1 MQKKYQ
7 CLKKRGLLILIEKIP
22 NAMKLSFLFML
33 ISFMSFTA
41 KATAQKVSVTF
52 NNVKMEK
59 ILSVITKQTG
69 LNVAYS
75 KQVVNLD
82 HRVSIHVKDAE
93 VNHVLDLLVAETNM
107 GYEVKN
113 GKIYL
118 FDKKNERAIQQQEKR
133 KITGVVKDK
142 QGEIIIGANV
152 VVKGTTIGNITD
164 MNGKFSLEV
173 PENATLQ
180 ISYIGYKPTELPVG
194 KQTFLNILLTED
206 TEMLEEVVVV
216 GYGTTK
222 RRDVVGSISKISSED
237 IVKIPSTN
245 LAESLQGMSSGMM
258 VTNNS
263 GHPGS
268 APQIKI
274 RGLNSINLSTDPL
287 WIIDGMPIHTGS
299 SEHTQNG
306 VKGVSPISMINP
318 NDIESI
324 EVLKDAAATAIYGS
338 RAAGGVILVTTKSN
352 KGKLTGVKLSYDG
365 GVSRIPFSQN
375 DIFVDS
381 PTWWQMMDKAQANAG
396 NVPTDPTQIMATQ
409 FWGERPDMTREEA
422 IATNTDHLKA
432 LTQDAYFHQFGLTA
446 NKGFETG
453 GVMFSAN
460 YRDEKGLIKNN
471 DFKRFTGRFS
481 FNFKP
486 LNSVEMGVNANFI
499 YLKTNG
505 VKSSQGK
512 GNGGWAN
519 WRYTLPW
526 YKVYDE
532 NSQTGYWAV
541 NSGYNMAAFSD
552 RDLTRND
559 VDQYRTLGNAYLQ
572 WNTPLKGLMVKG
584 EAGVDLIVNNST
596 FWQSSL
602 LAPTAPFV
610 SRAFEQSVTKSNINY
625 DAYANYNRTFNEIH
639 FLDVTVGAEAS
650 RNWSYTRY
658 AEGQDLQTV
667 YPELIN
673 PLTMNSMGGH
683 RGGDA
688 YLMGLFAR
696 ANYKLLDRYLLNA
709 SVRRDGHSAFSK
721 DNRWANFYAFGAG
734 WIMTEEGFMK
744 DLEWLNMLKLRGS
757 CGITGNTA
765 VSNSMTYLSWGLDT
779 NKVFG
784 VDYLHGATTVG
795 PMGSKDLKWE
805 TTANLDLGFDF
816 GILNNRINGSFA
828 YYTQKVSDLI
838 LLGNVQPSVGFDK
851 NQIYENVGDLKNWG
865 FEFNVSSVNIEN
877 RNFTWK
883 TDFNISTN
891 KNKILTLNAAEQ
903 GKGKEE
909 STSIRKE
916 GEALN
921 TYYLANNVGVDSEK
935 GIYMIEQR
943 DKDAWDNTYETTST
957 GKIIPMTNNNV
968 SNNKMIQH
976 GKTPLPKFYG
986 GLSNTFYYRNFD
998 LNVMFSFAGGHWLM
1012 NSLYTVGTQ
1021 LTSESNT
1028 VKDMVG
1034 NIWEKAGDNAKYP
1047 QLVSGNNYHY
1057 DNDGNYSEKTV
1068 AYGSV
1073 GQTTRFLQRGD
1084 YIRLRN
1090 LQLGYTLPKS
1100 ALNAI
1105 RLSNVRFYVGV
1116 TNLFTITGYDGLDP
1130 ETQQD
1135 LPIPRTVNFGLSLNL

>member
-1 MQKKYQ
+1 
-7 CLKKRGLLILIEKIP
+7 
-22 NAMKLSFLFML
+22 
-33 ISFMSFTA
+33 
-41 KATAQKVSVTF
+41 
-52 NNVKMEK
+52 
-59 ILSVITKQTG
+59 
-69 LNVAYS
+69 
-75 KQVVNLD
+75 
-82 HRVSIHVKDAE
+82 
-93 VNHVLDLLVAETNM
+93 
-107 GYEVKN
+107 
-113 GKIYL
+113 
-118 FDKKNERAIQQQEKR
+118 
-133 KITGVVKDK
+133 
-142 QGEIIIGANV
+142 
-152 VVKGTTIGNITD
+152 
-164 MNGKFSLEV
+164 
-173 PENATLQ
+173 
-180 ISYIGYKPTELPVG
+180 
-194 KQTFLNILLTED
+194 
-206 TEMLEEVVVV
+206 
-216 GYGTTK
+216 
-222 RRDVVGSISKISSED
+222 
-237 IVKIPSTN
+237 
-245 LAESLQGMSSGMM
+245 
-258 VTNNS
+258 
-263 GHPGS
+263 
-268 APQIKI
+268 
-274 RGLNSINLSTDPL
+274 
-287 WIIDGMPIHTGS
+287 
-299 SEHTQNG
+299 
-306 VKGVSPISMINP
+306 
-318 NDIESI
+318 
-324 EVLKDAAATAIYGS
+324 
-338 RAAGGVILVTTKSN
+338 
-352 KGKLTGVKLSYDG
+352 
-365 GVSRIPFSQN
+365 
-375 DIFVDS
+375 
-381 PTWWQMMDKAQANAG
+381 
-396 NVPTDPTQIMATQ
+396 
-409 FWGERPDMTREEA
+409 
-422 IATNTDHLKA
+422 
-432 LTQDAYFHQFGLTA
+432 
-446 NKGFETG
+446 
-453 GVMFSAN
+453 
-460 YRDEKGLIKNN
+460 
-471 DFKRFTGRFS
+471 
-481 FNFKP
+481 
-486 LNSVEMGVNANFI
+486 
-499 YLKTNG
+499 
-505 VKSSQGK
+505 
-512 GNGGWAN
+512 
-519 WRYTLPW
+519 
-526 YKVYDE
+526 
-532 NSQTGYWAV
+532 
-541 NSGYNMAAFSD
+541 
-552 RDLTRND
+552 
-559 VDQYRTLGNAYLQ
+559 
-572 WNTPLKGLMVKG
+572 MVKG

-757 CGITGNTA
+757 YGITGNTA

-838 LLGNVQPSVGFDK
+838 LLGNVQPSIGFDK

>member
-7 CLKKRGLLILIEKIP
+7 CQKRRNLLILIEKIP
-22 NAMKLSFLFML
+22 NTMKLSFLFML

-41 KATAQKVSVTF
+41 KAAAQKVSVTF

-59 ILSVITKQTG
+59 VLSVITKQTG

-82 HRVSIHVKDAE
+82 HRVSIHVEDAE

-118 FDKKNERAIQQQEKR
+118 FDKKYERAIQQQEKR

-142 QGEIIIGANV
+142 QGEAIIGANV
-152 VVKGTTIGNITD
+152 VVKRTTIGNMTD
-164 MNGKFSLEV
+164 MDGKFSLEV
-173 PENATLQ
+173 PSNATLQ
-180 ISYIGYKPTELPVG
+180 ISYIGYKSTEVPVG
-194 KQTFLNILLTED
+194 KQTFLNILLAED

-287 WIIDGMPIHTGS
+287 WIIDGMPIHTGA

-306 VKGVSPISMINP
+306 VKGISPISMINP

-365 GVSRIPFSQN
+365 GVSKIPFSQN

-381 PTWWQMMDKAQANAG
+381 PTWWQLMDKAQANAG
-396 NVPTDPTQIMATQ
+396 NAPIDPTQIMATQ

-422 IATNTDHLKA
+422 IATNTDHLDA
-432 LTQDAYFHQFGLTA
+432 LTQDAYFHQFSLTA

-486 LNSVEMGVNANFI
+486 LNSVEMGVNANFV

-505 VKSSQGK
+505 VKSTQGK

-559 VDQYRTLGNAYLQ
+559 VDQYRMLGNAYLQ
-572 WNTPLKGLMVKG
+572 WNTPIKGLMIKG

-602 LAPTAPFV
+602 LAPVTPFV

-625 DAYANYNRTFNEIH
+625 DAYANYNKSFNEMH

-658 AEGQDLQTV
+658 AEGQDLQTI

-673 PLTMNSMGGH
+673 PLTMNSMGGY

-688 YLMGLFAR
+688 YLMGIFAR
-696 ANYKLLDRYLLNA
+696 ANYKLMDRYLLNA

-721 DNRWANFYAFGAG
+721 DNRWSTFYAFGAG
-734 WIMTEEGFMK
+734 WILTEEDFMK
-744 DLEWLNMLKLRGS
+744 DMEWLNMLKLRGS
-757 CGITGNTA
+757 YGITGNTA
-765 VSNSMTYLSWGLDT
+765 VSNSMTYLSWGLEKD
-779 NKVFG
+779 KIFG

-805 TTANLDLGFDF
+805 TTANLDWGFDF

-828 YYTQKVSDLI
+828 YYTQKISDLI

-877 RNFTWK
+877 KNFTWK

-891 KNKILTLNAAEQ
+891 KNKILKLNAAEQ

-909 STSIRKE
+909 ATSIRKE

-943 DKDAWDNTYETTST
+943 DKDVWDNNYETTST

-986 GLSNTFYYRNFD
+986 GLSNTFYYKNFD

-1047 QLVSGNNYHY
+1047 QLVNGNNYHY

-1068 AYGSV
+1068 AYGNV
-1073 GQTTRFLQRGD
+1073 AQTTRFLQRGD

-1100 ALNAI
+1100 VLNTI
-1105 RLSNVRFYVGV
+1105 KLSNVRFYVGV

-1130 ETQQD
+1130 ETRED
-1135 LPIPRTVNFGLSLNL
+1135 LPVPRTVNFGLSLNL

>member
-7 CLKKRGLLILIEKIP
+7 CQKRRNLLILIEKIP
-22 NAMKLSFLFML
+22 NTMKLSFLFML

-41 KATAQKVSVTF
+41 KAAAQKVSVTF

-59 ILSVITKQTG
+59 VLSVITKQTG

-82 HRVSIHVKDAE
+82 HRVSIHVEDAE

-118 FDKKNERAIQQQEKR
+118 FDKKYERAIQQQEKR

-142 QGEIIIGANV
+142 QGEAIIGANV
-152 VVKGTTIGNITD
+152 VVKGTTIGNMTD
-164 MNGKFSLEV
+164 MDGKFSLEV
-173 PENATLQ
+173 PSNATLQ
-180 ISYIGYKPTELPVG
+180 ISYIGYKSTEVPVG
-194 KQTFLNILLTED
+194 KQTFLNILLAED

-287 WIIDGMPIHTGS
+287 WIIDGMPIHTGA

-306 VKGVSPISMINP
+306 VKGISPISMINP

-365 GVSRIPFSQN
+365 GVSKIPFSQN

-381 PTWWQMMDKAQANAG
+381 PTWWQLMDKAQANAG
-396 NVPTDPTQIMATQ
+396 NAPIDPTQIMATQ

-422 IATNTDHLKA
+422 IATNTDHLDA
-432 LTQDAYFHQFGLTA
+432 LTQDAYFHQFSLTA

-486 LNSVEMGVNANFI
+486 LNSVEMGVNANFV

-505 VKSSQGK
+505 VKSTQGK

-559 VDQYRTLGNAYLQ
+559 VDQYRMLGNAYLQ
-572 WNTPLKGLMVKG
+572 WNTPIKGLMIKG

-602 LAPTAPFV
+602 LAPVTPFV

-625 DAYANYNRTFNEIH
+625 DAYANYNKSFNEMH

-658 AEGQDLQTV
+658 AEGQDLQTI

-673 PLTMNSMGGH
+673 PLTMNSMGGY

-688 YLMGLFAR
+688 YLMGIFAR
-696 ANYKLLDRYLLNA
+696 ANYKLMDRYLLNA

-721 DNRWANFYAFGAG
+721 DNRWSTFYAFGAG
-734 WIMTEEGFMK
+734 WILTEEDFMK
-744 DLEWLNMLKLRGS
+744 DMEWLNMLKLRGS
-757 CGITGNTA
+757 YGITGNTA
-765 VSNSMTYLSWGLDT
+765 VSNSMTYLSWGLEKD
-779 NKVFG
+779 KIFG

-805 TTANLDLGFDF
+805 TTANLDWGFDF

-828 YYTQKVSDLI
+828 YYTQKISDLI

-877 RNFTWK
+877 KNFTWK

-891 KNKILTLNAAEQ
+891 KNKILKLNAAEQ
-903 GKGKEE
+903 RKGKEE
-909 STSIRKE
+909 ATSIRKE

-943 DKDAWDNTYETTST
+943 DKDVWDNNYETTST

-986 GLSNTFYYRNFD
+986 GLSNTFYYKNFD

-1047 QLVSGNNYHY
+1047 QLVNGNNYHY

-1068 AYGSV
+1068 AYGNV
-1073 GQTTRFLQRGD
+1073 AQTTRFLQRGD

-1100 ALNAI
+1100 VLNTI
-1105 RLSNVRFYVGV
+1105 KLSNVRFYVGV

-1130 ETQQD
+1130 ETRED
-1135 LPIPRTVNFGLSLNL
+1135 LPVPRTVNFGLSLNL